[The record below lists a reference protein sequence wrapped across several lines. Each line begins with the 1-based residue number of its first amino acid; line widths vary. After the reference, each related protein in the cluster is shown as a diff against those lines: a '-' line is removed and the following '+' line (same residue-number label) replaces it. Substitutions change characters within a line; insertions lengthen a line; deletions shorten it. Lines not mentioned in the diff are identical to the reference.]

1 MTVRQTLILGF
12 LLLVA
17 LPAAGQQPAAAPEP
31 PAATAPLA
39 ANWQDGFVVQSA
51 NGDYRIQFGA
61 VAQTDGRFSVD
72 DPLPITNT
80 FTVRKARPIVSGR
93 LARYFDFRLM
103 PDFGSGTPVIL
114 DAYVD
119 TRFSPAFRLRV
130 GKDKTPV
137 GYELLIG
144 DANLFFPERTL
155 ASGLVPNRDIG
166 FQAQGDLAGQR
177 VSYSAGVFNGVPDGV
192 TSSTDVDT
200 NGSKDVAGRVVV
212 QPFRSATPT
221 AAGGLGFHFGASA
234 GQQLGPVPSYRTS
247 IGQTYFSYAT
257 GVTANGARRRLAP
270 AVFYYLDSFGAF
282 AEYIGSSQHVSRAGL
297 TNEIS
302 NQGWQV
308 TAAYL
313 LTGESASAGTIR
325 PRRSFD
331 PPNGQWGAVQLLARY
346 SRLEVDD
353 EVFANGLAAAGA
365 SQRAAAVTLGVNWYP
380 TSFIKWYATYER
392 TMFDGAG
399 APRPDE
405 NAVLFRAQL
414 AF

>member
-1 MTVRQTLILGF
+1 MSVRRSLVPVL

-17 LPAAGQQPAAAPEP
+17 VPAGAQQSAPAPSP
-31 PAATAPLA
+31 ATAPLTA
-39 ANWQDGFVVQSA
+39 TWQDGFIVQSA
-51 NGDYRIQFGA
+51 DGDYRIQFGA

-80 FTVRKARPIVSGR
+80 FTIRKARPIISGR
-93 LARYFDFRLM
+93 VGRYFDFRLM
-103 PDFGSGTPVIL
+103 PDFGSGSPVVL

-144 DANLFFPERTL
+144 DANLLFPERTL
-155 ASGLVPNRDIG
+155 TSGLVPNRDVG

-177 VSYSAGVFNGVPDGV
+177 VSYSAGIFNGVPDGI

-200 NGSKDVAGRVVV
+200 NGGKDVAGRVVV
-212 QPFRSATPT
+212 QPFRTAAPT
-221 AAGGLGFHFGASA
+221 AAGGLGFHVGGSA
-234 GQQLGPVPSYRTS
+234 GKQRGPLPSYRTS
-247 IGQTYFSYAT
+247 IGQSYFAYAT
-257 GVTANGARRRLAP
+257 GATANGTRTRVAP
-270 AVFYYLDSFGAF
+270 AVFYYVGSFGAF
-282 AEYIGSSQHVSRAGL
+282 GEYIRSTQHVARAGV
-297 TNEIS
+297 TREVSNE
-302 NQGWQV
+302 GWGV
-308 TAAYL
+308 TASYL
-313 LTGESASAGTIR
+313 LTGEAASAGTIR

-331 PPNGQWGAVQLLARY
+331 PPTRQWGAVQLLARY
-346 SRLEVDD
+346 SQLEVDAD
-353 EVFANGLAAAGA
+353 VFANGLAAAGA
-365 SQRAAAVTLGVNWYP
+365 SRKADAFTLGVNWYP

-392 TMFDGAG
+392 TVFDGDADG
-399 APRPDE
+399 PRPAE

>member
-1 MTVRQTLILGF
+1 VLV
-12 LLLVA
+12 LL
-17 LPAAGQQPAAAPEP
+17 AAAPVRAQQSAGASAP
-31 PAATAPLA
+31 PTAPLTA
-39 ANWQDGFVVQSA
+39 SWQDGFVVQSA
-51 NGDYRIQFGA
+51 DGDYRIQFGA

-93 LARYFDFRLM
+93 IARYFDFRLM
-103 PDFGSGTPVIL
+103 PDFGSGSPVIL

-155 ASGLVPNRDIG
+155 ASGLVPNRDVG

-177 VSYSAGVFNGVPDGV
+177 VSYSAGIFNGVPDGV

-200 NGSKDVAGRVVV
+200 NGGKDIAGRVIV
-212 QPFRSATPT
+212 QPFRSASPT
-221 AAGGLGFHFGASA
+221 AAGGLGFHIGGST
-234 GQQLGPVPSYRTS
+234 GKQLGPLPSYRTS

-257 GVTANGARRRLAP
+257 GTTANGTRTRVAP
-270 AVFYYLDSFGAF
+270 AVFYYVKSFGAF
-282 AEYIGSSQHVSRAGL
+282 GEYIRSTQHVARGGL
-297 TNEIS
+297 TREVSNE
-302 NQGWQV
+302 GWQV

-313 LTGESASAGTIR
+313 LTGEAASAGTIR

-331 PPNGQWGAVQLLARY
+331 PPTRQWGAVQLLARY
-346 SRLEVDD
+346 SQLQVDD
-353 EVFANGLAAAGA
+353 DVFANDLAAAGA
-365 SQRAAAVTLGVNWYP
+365 SRTADALTLGVNWYP

-392 TMFDGAG
+392 TSFDGAADG
-399 APRPDE
+399 ARPVE